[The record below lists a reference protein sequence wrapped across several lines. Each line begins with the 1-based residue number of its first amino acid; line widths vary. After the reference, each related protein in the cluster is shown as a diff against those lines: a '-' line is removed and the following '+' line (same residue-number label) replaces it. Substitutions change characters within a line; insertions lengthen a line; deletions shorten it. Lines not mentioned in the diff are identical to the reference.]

1 MIEFIGILL
10 TISIFTNGIL
20 VVVLDNL
27 KKDNF
32 CTAKENN
39 MLAEEV
45 RQLRENNVKLFEELK
60 SINEISEEQ
69 KAKLKEIVE
78 KIDLHE
84 FPVDAK
90 VSWIDKSGEVEYGIV
105 VDDSK
110 IDGKT
115 FVHLR
120 RLNKRGKIVGGVIT
134 VNANK
139 IKLEN

>member
-1 MIEFIGILL
+1 MIEFIGIIL

-20 VVVLDNL
+20 LFILDNY

-32 CTAKENN
+32 NITRENN
-39 MLAEEV
+39 ILSEEIC
-45 RQLRENNVKLFEELK
+45 QLRNNNVKLLNEVK
-60 SINEISEEQ
+60 SISEISEEQ
-69 KAKLKEIVE
+69 KLKLKEIVE
-78 KIDLHE
+78 KIDIHE
-84 FPVDAK
+84 YPIDAK
-90 VSWIDKSGEVEYGIV
+90 VSWLDKTGEVEYGIV

-120 RLNKRGKIVGGVIT
+120 RLNKKGKIVGGVIT
-134 VNANK
+134 INANK